1 MKGFSRL
8 SWLIGS
14 LLQLMPILGHAQAEM
29 MSTGPLVPDP
39 IPPPPKVIVPP
50 PTAVAPGMPHPGALP
65 GAVPPAAPSPGVPSQ
80 AKGAASAPAA
90 PTPTQVLPDMSQAP
104 MERDPI
110 ADILNFWFGFLPGPA
125 YFPEDRMP
133 IWFASS
139 PEIDRLI
146 RKNFGQDIIN
156 AERGEYNNW
165 RDTPR
170 GRLALILLLDQIP
183 RHIYRRQPQEFIF
196 DRMARALVVEGIQKG
211 DDKQLY
217 PIERAFFYLPL
228 EHAEDLG
235 MQNLSVAL
243 YRQLLAESPEVL
255 RPQMESFLEAA
266 IMHQQQ
272 IARFG
277 RFPYRNAVLGRES
290 TPEETV
296 FLMQWRN
303 R

>member
-1 MKGFSRL
+1 M
-8 SWLIGS
+8 
-14 LLQLMPILGHAQAEM
+14 
-29 MSTGPLVPDP
+29 
-39 IPPPPKVIVPP
+39 
-50 PTAVAPGMPHPGALP
+50 APNQI
-65 GAVPPAAPSPGVPSQ
+65 S
-80 AKGAASAPAA
+80 
-90 PTPTQVLPDMSQAP
+90 PDMSQVPA
-104 MERDPI
+104 ERNPI
-110 ADILNFWFGFLPGPA
+110 ADILDFWFRIPPGPA
-125 YFPEDRMP
+125 YFPEDRMS
-133 IWFASS
+133 IWFASA
-139 PEIDRLI
+139 PEIDRQI
-146 RKNFGQDIIN
+146 RDIYGQDLIN

-170 GRLALILLLDQIP
+170 GRLALILLLDQFP
-183 RHIYRRQPQEFIF
+183 RHIYRGQPQEFTL

-211 DDKQLY
+211 DDKRLY

-235 MQNLSVAL
+235 MQNLSVAS
-243 YRQLLAESPEVL
+243 YRQLLAESPEAIK
-255 RPQMESFLEAA
+255 PQMESFLQAA